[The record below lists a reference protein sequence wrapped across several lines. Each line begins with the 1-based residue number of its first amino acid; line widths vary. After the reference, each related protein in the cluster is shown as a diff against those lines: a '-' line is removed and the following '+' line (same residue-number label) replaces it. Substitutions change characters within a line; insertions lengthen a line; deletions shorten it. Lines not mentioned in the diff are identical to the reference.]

1 MAPIYNSFDST
12 MQTFYYTLVNML
24 QLQESKHIL
33 EIACGIGKMIPYAV
47 TQKKDEATY
56 LATDL
61 SENMVEM
68 AEAFIDNHLK
78 KFGVTIS
85 TEEWLQKHHIK
96 FQVHN
101 GEETLETPYK
111 FDRIICNLVLMIA
124 ENPQKMLRSLH
135 AMSEEGCLL
144 GLTVWGD
151 KAKSNFMTLP
161 ESYKLEKGIPLPNMR
176 ENFHLFN
183 RLGEIAN

>member
-1 MAPIYNSFDST
+1 MA
-12 MQTFYYTLVNML
+12 QV
-24 QLQESKHIL
+24 
-33 EIACGIGKMIPYAV
+33 
-47 TQKKDEATY
+47 
-56 LATDL
+56 
-61 SENMVEM
+61 
-68 AEAFIDNHLK
+68 FIDNYLK

-85 TEEWLQKHHIK
+85 TEEWLQKHQIK

-101 GEETLETPYK
+101 GEEILETPFK
-111 FDRIICNLVLMIA
+111 FDRIICNLVLMIT

-151 KAKSNFMTLP
+151 KTKSNFMTLP
-161 ESYKLEKGIPLPNMR
+161 EKYKLEKGIPLPNMR

-183 RLGEIAN
+183 RLDEIASETGWELVIQWEQNAPFNAYDFNEDLRTMITKGLGEVNEGIIDYMNDKIK